1 MAGVSDSGRG
11 EEREA
16 DGESSGQESSE
27 SRYERMEGG
36 GRGLQEA
43 EMDSVELKY
52 LVSLRGE
59 NMTARRL
66 IAEGKQISCQK
77 I

>member
-1 MAGVSDSGRG
+1 MANLQGR
-11 EEREA
+11 
-16 DGESSGQESSE
+16 
-27 SRYERMEGG
+27 SRLSR